1 MKFVISE
8 NMTSQPAA
16 SFYTKHLC
24 PVLLYFLFLF
34 QDKALPAKKRA
45 VSQPAR
51 VSTRAERARNDN
63 PSSQNST
70 PALPV
75 APPQ

>member
-45 VSQPAR
+45 VSQPA
-51 VSTRAERARNDN
+51 VFQQGQSV
-63 PSSQNST
+63 
-70 PALPV
+70 PATTILLHRIRP
-75 APPQ
+75 